1 MDALRN
7 LSIAAATVAFA
18 ASSAFAGQPAAGE
31 GPFFEVT
38 AGDSTVARVVVTQA
52 PVAGNL
58 PFQTVAKFSDVTRD
72 EVRADLQMA
81 RANGDLPVNGETL

>member
-1 MDALRN
+1 MNAIRN

-18 ASSAFAGQPAAGE
+18 ASSAFAAQPAAGE

-52 PVAGNL
+52 PLAGEQPFVA
-58 PFQTVAKFSDVTRD
+58 VAAQSDVTRA

>member
-1 MDALRN
+1 MNTIRN

-18 ASSAFAGQPAAGE
+18 ASSAFAAQPAAGE
-31 GPFFEVT
+31 GPFFAVT

-52 PVAGNL
+52 PEAGNQ
-58 PFQTVAKFSDVTRD
+58 PFQAVAAQSEVTRA

-81 RANGDLPVNGETL
+81 RANGDLPVNGEIL

>member
-1 MDALRN
+1 
-7 LSIAAATVAFA
+7 
-18 ASSAFAGQPAAGE
+18 
-31 GPFFEVT
+31 
-38 AGDSTVARVVVTQA
+38 VTQA

-81 RANGDLPVNGETL
+81 RANGDLPANGETL